1 MKRRVY
7 CTEERCGRLFI
18 SQNFCVF
25 SYDDDDFS
33 LAQRKSLV
41 VYALRHDRERDT
53 HTHTQKSSLL
63 LSIIQIETRAT
74 TPIPKAGLF
83 LKSTHSFKEV
93 RPVGADTVQL
103 NRESTIIIVLVLYS
117 QIFSLFFLCTP

>member
-41 VYALRHDRERDT
+41 VYALRHDRDT
-53 HTHTQKSSLL
+53 HTHTHPKKQPPPLDNTDRDARNNTNPKGGSFFEEHSLL
-63 LSIIQIETRAT
+63 
-74 TPIPKAGLF
+74 
-83 LKSTHSFKEV
+83 
-93 RPVGADTVQL
+93 
-103 NRESTIIIVLVLYS
+103 
-117 QIFSLFFLCTP
+117 

>member
-93 RPVGADTVQL
+93 RPVGADTSATQQ
-103 NRESTIIIVLVLYS
+103 REHNNSACFVLP
-117 QIFSLFFLCTP
+117 FFPFFFLCTP